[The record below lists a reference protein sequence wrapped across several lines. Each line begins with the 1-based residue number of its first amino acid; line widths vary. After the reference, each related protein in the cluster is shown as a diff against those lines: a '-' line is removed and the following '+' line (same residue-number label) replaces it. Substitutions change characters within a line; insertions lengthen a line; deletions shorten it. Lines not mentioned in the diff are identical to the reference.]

1 MDSVDFVLIVADKIE
16 NKEHLVGVLSG
27 AEIAESLR
35 RAAVELHE
43 LRAENLRLRKI
54 AARVPAR
61 EYIRAKDAAGFGE
74 AVKAG

>member
-1 MDSVDFVLIVADKIE
+1 MDNVDFVLLVGDKIE

-27 AEIAESLR
+27 KEIADALR
-35 RAAVELHE
+35 AAAVELHE

-54 AARVPAR
+54 GAKVPAR
-61 EYIRAKDAAGFGE
+61 EYIRAKEAAGFGE